1 MSWEDD
7 CSSGLQIARTAPVH
21 GVPGVPDRVGPE
33 EGQLAAVLYDS
44 AHLCH
49 LHGMAKLGKDCFV
62 PGVDNSS
69 GADLKRDVGAF
80 EAVAI
85 DLNLNLYLLAS
96 IDIS

>member
-1 MSWEDD
+1 MGWENN
-7 CSSGLQIARTAPVH
+7 CSSGLQIASSAPVH
-21 GVPGVPDRVGPE
+21 GVPDVPDRVGPE
-33 EGQLAAVLYDS
+33 EGKLAAFLDDS
-44 AHLCH
+44 AHLGH
-49 LHGMAKLGKDCFV
+49 LHDMAKLGKDCFV